1 VEVSGIRTVIQQVL
15 DVEGQ
20 AREIVSQAQKQ
31 ARESLTRAEEEAE
44 RLIESAKHNAIEQ
57 VHKETAQTI
66 EAAEKQRDAQV
77 AQEMQKDALVIE
89 RSKLKVPQAV
99 ERIVAELLGR

>member
-1 VEVSGIRTVIQQVL
+1 VEATGIRTVMQQVL

-20 AREIVSQAQKQ
+20 AREVVSQAEKQ
-31 ARESLTRAEEEAE
+31 AREILARAEEEAE
-44 RLIESAKHNAIEQ
+44 HLVASAKRDAIER